1 MQAIR
6 IPSKCIYSIND
17 RSVNTNENTYANVT
31 YPKPTD
37 PDTPLQV
44 ITNTNSKTYS
54 IESNSYKRSVA
65 AFYTL
70 NNWRNG
76 KNYVKLQCQIG
87 DYYTYEDVPQLAITT
102 KKTKGNYTPAKSA
115 FYPISLG
122 GTYYKEPSDKYAPES
137 GLYSYSIISSYY
149 SIMEATDLVN
159 EAEVHYTASNAGFS
173 STGGDEDYIA
183 FYQSIAYKTAVFNDK
198 QIESVTLPTYVVD
211 HDILPIVGQAI
222 PPIKAFETME
232 TYSNVS
238 DSDLKN
244 AYNYLVYNPNG
255 ETPPSTYTNRWF
267 IKSIEVADEVE
278 YDDIM
283 KKIRNGE
290 TIPNPEYDPN
300 GGSTDNYQYGHIA
313 LTGCVVWYSNE
324 LQSKITY
331 CAPVLLAFIKKRS
344 STAGNADI
352 ITWGLNKTCA
362 LVSVKLKNTYLPMTF
377 NYGDRVI
384 PYIHVPDKD
393 DPTTGIDKP
402 LAVNKDG
409 TPIVY
414 EVVSNSISFNG
425 CVFQNLALQEVATDV
440 VIIIYEESEAPT
452 SWTDRLIYSQFCK
465 IGETTQVGRNIIIGT
480 DETKLTPWHNTG
492 FSDDWIYPNGDS
504 SSSGTR
510 NKLKVYNYTTV
521 SLSGVSEAGI
531 TLNYGQDIV
540 FTNNNSA
547 DEPSI
552 NIQYKNENGLI
563 LSKPVKYY
571 EHNNVKY
578 IIMVPT
584 S

>member
-1 MQAIR
+1 MQVIR
-6 IPSKCIYSIND
+6 IPSKCIYNISD
-17 RSVNTNENTYANVT
+17 RSVNPNENKYANVT

-37 PDTPLQV
+37 LDVPLQV

-54 IESNSYKRSVA
+54 VENNSYKRSVA

-76 KNYVKLQCQIG
+76 KNSVKLQCQIG
-87 DYYTYEDVPQLAITT
+87 DYYTCEDVPKLAITT
-102 KKTKGNYTPAKSA
+102 KKSKGNYTASKTA

-137 GLYSYSIISSYY
+137 GLYSYSIISSFY
-149 SIMEATDLVN
+149 SIMEASDLVN
-159 EAEVHYTASNAGFS
+159 EAEVHYTASNVDFS
-173 STGGDEDYIA
+173 STSGDEDYKA
-183 FYQSIAYKTAVFNDK
+183 FYQSIAYKTVVFNDK
-198 QIESVTLPTYVVD
+198 QIDSVTLPDYVVD
-211 HDILPIVGQAI
+211 HSILPLVGEVI
-222 PPIKAFETME
+222 HPIKAFETAE

-238 DSDLKN
+238 DSDLEE

-255 ETPPSTYTNRWF
+255 DTPPPSYASRWF
-267 IKSIEVADEVE
+267 IKSIKVADEVE
-278 YDDIM
+278 YDNII

-290 TIPNPEYDPN
+290 AIPNPEYDPS
-300 GGSTDNYQYGHIA
+300 GSLTDRYQYGHIA
-313 LTGCVVWYSNE
+313 LTGCAVWYSNE
-324 LQSKITY
+324 AQSKITF
-331 CAPVLLAFIKKRS
+331 CVPVLLAFIKKRS
-344 STAGNADI
+344 SSTGNADI

-362 LVSVKLKNTYLPMTF
+362 FVSVKLKETYLPMTF

-384 PYIHVPDKD
+384 PYER
-393 DPTTGIDKP
+393 DPETGEDKP
-402 LAVNKDG
+402 LTIRNDG
-409 TPIVY
+409 SPVIY
-414 EVVSNSISFNG
+414 EVISNSISFNG
-425 CVFQNLALQEVATDV
+425 CVWQTLALQEVITDIV
-440 VIIIYEESEAPT
+440 VIIYEKSASPT
-452 SWTDRLIYSQFCK
+452 TWTDTLIYSQFCK

-480 DETKLTPWHNTG
+480 DETKLTPWHNAR
-492 FSDDWIYPNGDS
+492 FSDDWIYPNGES
-504 SSSGTR
+504 STSGTR

-540 FTNNNSA
+540 FTNNDSA

-552 NIQYKNENGLI
+552 NIQYKNENGLT